1 MAACW
6 NCSFPCWAR
15 CWRTS
20 VLANLRCHC
29 SDNAYFPRSLKKRLA
44 NLWTLCTLSSS
55 LDFAWKQ
62 MYPASSMHFENQK
75 IYYWVRRMR
84 VFCLCILSSLAYW
97 DMKVLFCW
105 QFSWVPEILCISS
118 DPSLCSSVGDSPVH
132 GFAPQLSQRFPV
144 WRAVSGH
151 VFAPASTECTLYS
164 MPKYDG
170 CQKECGPFSLFSQEN
185 DTWGCSM
192 GL

>member
-1 MAACW
+1 M
-6 NCSFPCWAR
+6 SFMHSKFQFGFCVETNVSCQVA
-15 CWRTS
+15 
-20 VLANLRCHC
+20 
-29 SDNAYFPRSLKKRLA
+29 
-44 NLWTLCTLSSS
+44 CTLRIKKFITECVECVS
-55 LDFAWKQ
+55 FVYA
-62 MYPASSMHFENQK
+62 F
-75 IYYWVRRMR
+75 WVLWLIAIWR
-84 VFCLCILSSLAYW
+84 FCFV
-97 DMKVLFCW
+97 DNFHE
-105 QFSWVPEILCISS
+105 VPEILCVSS

-164 MPKYDG
+164 IPKYDG

-185 DTWGCSM
+185 DTWDCSM